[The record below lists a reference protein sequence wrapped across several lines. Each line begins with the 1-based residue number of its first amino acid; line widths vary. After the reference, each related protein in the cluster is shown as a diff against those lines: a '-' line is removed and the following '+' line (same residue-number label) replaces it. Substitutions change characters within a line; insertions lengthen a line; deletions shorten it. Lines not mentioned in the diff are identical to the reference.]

1 MENKNWQLA
10 STFIFFLNIRKW
22 KMKMYVQFFFFSEMC
37 KPMFDFHFFF
47 LDIEKWKKTKQNKKK
62 KRKCVSTFNF
72 FRKMKNNKSVVNF
85 QFSMKTNST
94 HNVLLLFFVLCSVPR
109 SSLAGTKQDGH
120 NRESPWQRGWKGL
133 MRDTGLI
140 KCF

>member
-1 MENKNWQLA
+1 MKNENVC
-10 STFIFFLNIRKW
+10 S
-22 KMKMYVQFFFFSEMC
+22 VFFFFFRNVKTYVRFSFSFSGHRKM
-37 KPMFDFHFFF
+37 
-47 LDIEKWKKTKQNKKK
+47 KKTKQNKKK

-94 HNVLLLFFVLCSVPR
+94 HNVFLLFFVLCSVPR

-120 NRESPWQRGWKGL
+120 NRESP
-133 MRDTGLI
+133 
-140 KCF
+140 